1 MDIIS
6 ILNNP
11 NGFAT
16 LAIPVLL
23 VVLLLWAIFNA
34 LNSGWYKCNAPGCEF
49 RTRDPEA
56 AAGHT
61 ALHGMHKTVPE
72 D

>member
-1 MDIIS
+1 MDVTS
-6 ILNNP
+6 MLNNP
-11 NGFAT
+11 NAFAT

-23 VVLLLWAIFNA
+23 VGLLLAVILNA
-34 LNSGWYKCNAPGCEF
+34 LNGGWYKCNAPGCDF
-49 RTRDPEA
+49 RTRDPET